1 MATRQSAW
9 HPLARF
15 LLEMNNLDHVGI
27 ALHIPAI
34 SQALHPAVIQIKR
47 HVTETVRIFTMR
59 KRHHVHIP
67 LEVRMVAKIGLS
79 VALAS
84 CLGLLLVLLQLS
96 DDTASG
102 YGQIVGAFGL
112 ARDSLGPA
120 MLAFGLALVGFAGL
134 SAWLFAL
141 YASFRIAG
149 PLYRISRELEL
160 QVDHPLKAPMPIR
173 ATDCLQ
179 REWKAFEASIAA
191 LRTQH
196 EELRQALGEA
206 ENALGTPTETVD
218 PALLAL
224 ALARLKNAQQR
235 VRL

>member
-1 MATRQSAW
+1 M
-9 HPLARF
+9 
-15 LLEMNNLDHVGI
+15 
-27 ALHIPAI
+27 
-34 SQALHPAVIQIKR
+34 IQIKR

-59 KRHHVHIP
+59 KLHHVHVP

-79 VALAS
+79 VAVAS
-84 CLGLLLVLLQLS
+84 GLGLLLVLLQLS

-102 YGQIVGAFGL
+102 YGQIVGAWGL

-120 MLAFGLALVGFAGL
+120 MLVFGLALVGFAGL
-134 SAWLFAL
+134 SAWLFSL

-149 PLYRISRELEL
+149 PLYRISRNLEL
-160 QVDHPLKAPMPIR
+160 QVEHRLSAPMPIR
-173 ATDCLQ
+173 ATDRLQ
-179 REWKAFEASIAA
+179 REWKAFEASVAA

-196 EELRQALGEA
+196 RELRQALGEV
-206 ENALGTPTETVD
+206 ENALGTATETVD
-218 PALLAL
+218 PAVLAL